1 MERSVGGT
9 AAVSFFAAKDTP
21 QLYTAVQVYN
31 CVPENCSLKELFLS
45 AGFYT
50 AWLLPAAV
58 VGTLVFMSGVM
69 SMSSNT
75 PA

>member
-1 MERSVGGT
+1 M
-9 AAVSFFAAKDTP
+9 
-21 QLYTAVQVYN
+21 
-31 CVPENCSLKELFLS
+31 ELFVS

-58 VGTLVFMSGVM
+58 VGTLVFVSGVM
-69 SMSSNT
+69 SMGTNT